1 MVDLIQSVVE
11 GVLLVAAVVLAMPVA
26 TLAAQVWGALVLR
39 GSKGRGGAGP
49 TGVMRRNNVA
59 VLMPAHDE
67 ATGIVGPIAAVLSQL
82 LPGDRLLVV
91 ADNCSD
97 RTAAV
102 ATAAGAEVVE
112 RHDAAHRGKG
122 YALDFGVRH
131 LSSEPPDF
139 VVIVDADCI
148 VAPGALE
155 QIVAASAGSGRPVQS
170 LYLMRSPPGAPLT
183 TRIAEFAWLF
193 KNQVRATGFHRLG
206 LPCPL
211 MGSGMAFPWA
221 LISAVPL
228 ASGHIVEDLQLGLE
242 LTAEGTPPLFCPH
255 ALVSSVFPSTRAGLA
270 TQRTRWEH
278 GHIGV
283 ILEVGPRLLW
293 MAIRRGRWALAAMV
307 LDLCVPPLAGLAM
320 AMLLVVAAS
329 AVLAATGGALAP
341 LLVAA
346 VTLVVWTLSVGAAW
360 RAFGSNVL
368 TLRELA
374 SIPAYVARKIPGYL
388 RLFRR
393 RETEWIRTERDDGKH

>member
-1 MVDLIQSVVE
+1 MGLTGAVIEGGLLIVA
-11 GVLLVAAVVLAMPVA
+11 LLLAVPVA
-26 TLAAQVWGALVLR
+26 TLAVQVLSALRSSKAKASEGAVAAVDTR
-39 GSKGRGGAGP
+39 S
-49 TGVMRRNNVA
+49 TVA

-67 ATGIVGPIAAVLSQL
+67 AAGVAGPIASVLAQL
-82 LPGDRLLVV
+82 APGDRLLVI

-102 ATAAGAEVVE
+102 ARTAGAEVVE
-112 RHDAAHRGKG
+112 RHDAVHRGKG
-122 YALDFGVRH
+122 YALDFGLRH
-131 LSSEPPDF
+131 LSRAPPDV
-139 VVIVDADCI
+139 VVIVDADC
-148 VAPGALE
+148 VLAPRALE
-155 QIVAASAGSGRPVQS
+155 RIIAASTDSGRPVQS
-170 LYLMRSPPGAPLT
+170 LYLMRAPTDAPLA

-221 LISAVPL
+221 LISAAPL
-228 ASGHIVEDLQLGLE
+228 ASGHIVEDLQLGLD
-242 LTAEGTPPLFCPH
+242 LTAQGTPPLFCPH

-283 ILEVGPRLLW
+283 IVEVAPKLMW
-293 MAIRRGRWALAAMV
+293 MAIRSGRWSLAAMV
-307 LDLCVPPLAGLAM
+307 LDLCVPPLASLAM
-320 AMLLVVAAS
+320 ALLLIVAAS
-329 AVLAATGGALAP
+329 AVFASVGGAVTP

-346 VTLVVWTLSVGAAW
+346 VTLAVWTLTVGAAW
-360 RAFGSNVL
+360 RAFGRHIL

-374 SIPAYVARKIPGYL
+374 SIPAYIVRKIPGTL

-393 RETEWIRTERDDGKH
+393 RETRWIRTERDDGKH

>member
-1 MVDLIQSVVE
+1 MDLIRAAV
-11 GVLLVAAVVLAMPVA
+11 GGGLLVAVLLTSVSVA
-26 TLAAQVWGALVLR
+26 TLAVQVLSALR
-39 GSKGRGGAGP
+39 GRKSKALECSAARGH
-49 TGVMRRNNVA
+49 TRRMTFA

-67 ATGIVGPIAAVLSQL
+67 AAGVAAPIAAVLAQL
-82 LPGDRLLVV
+82 SPRDRLVVV

-97 RTAAV
+97 GTAAV
-102 ATAAGAEVVE
+102 ARAAGAEVIE
-112 RHDAAHRGKG
+112 RHDAVRRGKG

-131 LSSEPPDF
+131 LSSAPPAV

-148 VAPGALE
+148 VAPGALA
-155 QIVAASAGSGRPVQS
+155 QIVALSADSARPVQS
-170 LYLMRSPPGAPLT
+170 LYLMRSPPDAPLT

-221 LISAVPL
+221 LISAAPL
-228 ASGHIVEDLQLGLE
+228 ASGHIVEDLQLGLD
-242 LTAEGTPPLFCPH
+242 LTAQGTPPLFCLQ

-283 ILEVGPRLLW
+283 IFAMAPRLMW
-293 MAIRRGRWALAAMV
+293 KAIRHRRGSLAAVV
-307 LDLCVPPLAGLAM
+307 LDLCVPPLASLAM
-320 AMLLVVAAS
+320 VLLLVVAAS
-329 AVLAATGGALAP
+329 AVLAATGGTVAP
-341 LLVAA
+341 LVVASL
-346 VTLVVWTLSVGAAW
+346 TLVVWMLTVGTAW
-360 RAFGSNVL
+360 RAFGRDIL

-374 SIPAYVARKIPGYL
+374 SIPAYIARKIPGYL